1 MTADTGSTPSQP
13 SKNKFCLHS
22 APKGYPKGATVCK
35 VAAAWPQPGV
45 DYSSTLVEDD
55 SAASVTIVRS
65 PSQLARSKTTV
76 RGRTKKAGS
85 KEATAAWWD
94 ESLIDANNGVTLTL
108 TLQITAAHM
117 KEKII
122 VQSLLALADSN
133 IYVWGAYQPSVLL
146 IQVDS
151 SSDEDISQLTQTIQ
165 MIKDTFAPSSDTSSS
180 HLKNSLV
187 AIVNSYEPTV
197 SRKGLLNMA
206 TFAAPTRWIVS
217 GLEVERGLVLSKEVS
232 MYAMREAKV
241 YADMPGHVLVIPQFA
256 STRDDTRSGQ
266 DTAYLPNDRL
276 IYSSI
281 GAELLPSIRGKQT
294 MVSNLSEYDC
304 VKCIVVEEGVEEEGE
319 EENGSDDDE
328 LDDQMEPDRRRRLT
342 DTSFEK
348 NVEEILEDLWWDLS
362 VADVYGTPGG
372 FNGKARASLEAM
384 AKIHANIEHSLISL
398 LDRKGEHLDY
408 LRYFDKSPILLVDR
422 LGPTKEMMTL
432 DLAPEVE
439 DFSGRKCFNLL
450 RFAQLAALGKK
461 LFILQYALSLSVQ
474 PHVFPILP

>member
-1 MTADTGSTPSQP
+1 
-13 SKNKFCLHS
+13 
-22 APKGYPKGATVCK
+22 
-35 VAAAWPQPGV
+35 
-45 DYSSTLVEDD
+45 
-55 SAASVTIVRS
+55 
-65 PSQLARSKTTV
+65 
-76 RGRTKKAGS
+76 
-85 KEATAAWWD
+85 
-94 ESLIDANNGVTLTL
+94 
-108 TLQITAAHM
+108 
-117 KEKII
+117 
-122 VQSLLALADSN
+122 
-133 IYVWGAYQPSVLL
+133 
-146 IQVDS
+146 
-151 SSDEDISQLTQTIQ
+151 
-165 MIKDTFAPSSDTSSS
+165 
-180 HLKNSLV
+180 
-187 AIVNSYEPTV
+187 
-197 SRKGLLNMA
+197 
-206 TFAAPTRWIVS
+206 
-217 GLEVERGLVLSKEVS
+217 
-232 MYAMREAKV
+232 
-241 YADMPGHVLVIPQFA
+241 
-256 STRDDTRSGQ
+256 
-266 DTAYLPNDRL
+266 
-276 IYSSI
+276 
-281 GAELLPSIRGKQT
+281 

-304 VKCIVVEEGVEEEGE
+304 VKCIVVEEGVEEDAE
-319 EENGSDDDE
+319 EENGTDDDE